1 MTCDYLTAKIKLA
14 SLILEYVEKLIVK
27 MDEAYQDP
35 DYIMRVKKY
44 LEKDCYQRKFI
55 NSNAV
60 HPLFA
65 IYPPDIVPSDIPK
78 ESKDE
83 LQILQLRIDLK
94 TDILRVAAIKH
105 GMDISDPNFKE
116 IAISTA
122 TEVMSVMLSWKRESG
137 VPFCFPALEAALKS
151 ISAAFDVEIKESDI
165 MSTPPF

>member
-14 SLILEYVEKLIVK
+14 SLILEYVEKLIAK

-65 IYPPDIVPSDIPK
+65 IYPPDIVPSDVPK
-78 ESKDE
+78 ESVDE
-83 LQILQLRIDLK
+83 LQILQHRIDLK
-94 TDILRVAAIKH
+94 TDILRIAAIRH
-105 GMDISDPNFKE
+105 GLDISVPNFRE

-122 TEVMSVMLSWKRESG
+122 TEVMNVMLSWEREAG
-137 VPFCFPALEAALKS
+137 VAFSFVALESVVKS
-151 ISAAFDVEIKESDI
+151 ISAAFDVDIKVDDI
-165 MSTPPF
+165 MEMPPF